1 MNLAESEIA
10 PGTVGPL
17 LDEVPL
23 LTVAMIR
30 PYVVAAVLHRG
41 AVRAEE
47 LYAALTPHC
56 ATTDLQ
62 TGAWSA
68 IEGDYLDCTRLE
80 LLVGEALGEFVSAGR
95 LRYNCQK
102 NMWVADEKALVYWVT
117 KASEL
122 DAHLPRHILSR
133 ANARNLNTRCP
144 F

>member
-1 MNLAESEIA
+1 MNLEESELA

-17 LDEVPL
+17 LDDVPL
-23 LTVAMIR
+23 LTHAMVR
-30 PYVVAAVLHRG
+30 PYVVSAVLHRG

-56 ATTDLQ
+56 AITDLQ

-68 IEGDYLDCTRLE
+68 LEGDYVEDTRLE
-80 LLVGEALGEFVSAGR
+80 LIVGEVLGEFVESGR
-95 LRYNCQK
+95 LRYNEEQSL
-102 NMWVADEKALVYWVT
+102 WVAGEDALIYWVT

-122 DAHLPRHILSR
+122 DAQLPRHLLKR
-133 ANARNLNTRCP
+133 ANTRNLYTRCP